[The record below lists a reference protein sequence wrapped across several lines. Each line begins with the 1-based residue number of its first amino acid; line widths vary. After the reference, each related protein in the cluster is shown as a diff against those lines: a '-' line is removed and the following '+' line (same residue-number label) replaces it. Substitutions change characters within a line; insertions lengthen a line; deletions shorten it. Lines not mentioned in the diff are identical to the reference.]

1 MKLSFYSHKKLIIN
15 PWVIRISQRCR
26 LQWIWNFCSNGCK
39 FTLCPVY
46 CDCSTRVQMHGH
58 DHSDEDVE
66 DVNIHGVS
74 EHSQP
79 LLKKYPADETKEK
92 KKKKK
97 KRNINVQAA
106 CLHVL
111 GDSIQSIGV
120 TIGATV
126 IWYNPNFKVID
137 PICTLLFSIDATS
150 LEHGLC
156 EIDEVVAI
164 HELHIWAITVGKVL
178 LACHVRIRREV
189 DADMVLDKVVDFIKR
204 EYNINHV
211 TIQIERE

>member
-1 MKLSFYSHKKLIIN
+1 MEFLFKWMQIYTLPSLL
-15 PWVIRISQRCR
+15 R
-26 LQWIWNFCSNGCK
+26 LLDQSSNWHG
-39 FTLCPVY
+39 
-46 CDCSTRVQMHGH
+46 HGH

-74 EHSQP
+74 
-79 LLKKYPADETKEK
+79 KYPADETKEKK

-137 PICTLLFSIDATS
+137 PICTLLFSVIVTPREIDATS